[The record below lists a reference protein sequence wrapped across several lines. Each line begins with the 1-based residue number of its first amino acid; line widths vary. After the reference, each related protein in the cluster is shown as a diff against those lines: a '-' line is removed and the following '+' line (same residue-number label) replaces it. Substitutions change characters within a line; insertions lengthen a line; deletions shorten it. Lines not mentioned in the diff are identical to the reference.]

1 MKGAVKSLTADRY
14 LQPMRQQVVDL
25 IKPNSTVV
33 DLGCGSGDVLFK
45 LADKIERG
53 VGIDKSKT
61 LIDFATVRQQK
72 EKRDNLQF
80 IEADL
85 CGEVVLPMS
94 DYAIAS
100 LLYHVVDR
108 EEATALLK
116 KQVNKA
122 KTTIICGFS
131 KPNNWKQSLLL
142 WLDQKFTSHYQNF
155 RAYKQNGYMEA
166 LLQSLDATDCQ
177 VLDTFDPV
185 IKIYVIEKHIM
196 KNEAPK

>member
-1 MKGAVKSLTADRY
+1 M
-14 LQPMRQQVVDL
+14 
-25 IKPNSTVV
+25 VV
-33 DLGCGSGDVLFK
+33 DLGCGSGDLLFK

-72 EKRDNLQF
+72 ENIDNLQF
-80 IEADL
+80 LEADL
-85 CGEVVLPMS
+85 CGEVVLPKS

-100 LLYHVVDR
+100 LLYHVVDS

-116 KQVNKA
+116 KQVTTA

-142 WLDQKFTSHYQNF
+142 WMDQRFTSHYQNF
-155 RAYKQNGYMEA
+155 KTYKQNGYMEA
-166 LLQSLDATDCQ
+166 LLQSLDATECQ
-177 VLDTFDPV
+177 VLDTFDPA